1 MSLSSKEQKALQA
14 VLDRATTDAAFR
26 RRLLADPRRAI
37 LDGFGVTI
45 PLGFNVRFVEKEPGI
60 DALIV
65 LPDLRRPEGELSD
78 QDLDAV
84 AGGTD
89 PTPDD
94 NWFR

>member
-1 MSLSSKEQKALQA
+1 MSMSNREQQALQA

-26 RRLLADPRRAI
+26 RRLLADPRAAI

-45 PLGFNVRFVEKEPGI
+45 PLGFNVRFIEKEAGI

-65 LPDLRRPEGELSD
+65 LPDLRCPEGELSD